1 MPTWLHYVIADLNEA
16 LKEELQRLR
25 AQSTRLGAMAA
36 GNPSSFGGIF
46 NQLASQL
53 AMQQLSNSAPQQPQH
68 QPQVGMPP
76 PPSGQNHP
84 NFMDF
89 NQQK

>member
-1 MPTWLHYVIADLNEA
+1 MNTNMVIADLNEA

-25 AQSTRLGAMAA
+25 AQSTRLGAIA
-36 GNPSSFGGIF
+36 GNPSFGGIF

-68 QPQVGMPP
+68 QPQNHPPP